1 MFFNLLLDGEAQTAG
16 PESYLMIVILLVAI
30 VGMFIWSSISNK
42 KKQKEAQDMVSSLKV
57 GDRVK
62 TIGGVCGFVAEIN
75 DKENTFVLRTGLDGK
90 ESFVKFD
97 KGAIYQTAP
106 ANGNANA
113 PAKEETPKADKKEK
127 KADKKVE
134 KQEEPKVEEVKEV
147 VEEKV
152 EEKTEE

>member
-1 MFFNLLLDGEAQTAG
+1 MFFNLLAEQGAQQADWT
-16 PESYLMIVILLVAI
+16 SYFMIIVLLVVI

-62 TIGGVCGFVAEIN
+62 TIGGVCGFVAEID
-75 DKENTFVLRTGLDGK
+75 DKENTFVLRTGMNGK

-106 ANGNANA
+106 ANNNANA
-113 PAKEETPKADKKEK
+113 QPKEEKAK
-127 KADKKVE
+127 
-134 KQEEPKVEEVKEV
+134 
-147 VEEKV
+147 KV
-152 EEKTEE
+152 EEKAEEKAQKNVENAEKQD